1 MRNINKTRWTVLA
14 LLILLLLGGLVL
26 GPGIHDYYVKS
37 KLDPQ
42 AELQASLKNMAKVNS
57 YKYSLKSMLNVNS
70 RKEVISEVKGEKNHG
85 NTHIKGEMVNT
96 SIDIY
101 FIDHTIYNY
110 DAFSEKWLVIDSNS
124 NNSEELLISELN
136 PLSNFRFKQ
145 LNLVE
150 KKGFE
155 KIDGVEC
162 MLVACQPSV
171 DSELLESL
179 WKNIEY
185 QIWLDYKKDLI
196 RKASLKA
203 INKKA
208 PSTSLNIEVEFYDL
222 NKNIKIERPDVNN
235 HKN

>member
-1 MRNINKTRWTVLA
+1 MRKINKTRWT
-14 LLILLLLGGLVL
+14 ILVIFILMLLGGLVL
-26 GPGIHDYYVKS
+26 GPSINDYYVKS
-37 KLDPQ
+37 KLDPSV
-42 AELQASLKNMAKVNS
+42 ELQAGLKNMAKVGS
-57 YKYSLKSMLNVNS
+57 YKYSLNSMLNVNG
-70 RKEVISEVKGEKNHG
+70 RKEVISEVKGEKNLG

-150 KKGFE
+150 KQGFE

-162 MLVACQPSV
+162 MLVTCNPSV

-185 QIWLDYKKDLI
+185 QIWLDYKGDFI

-203 INKKA
+203 INKKV
-208 PSTSLNIEVEFYDL
+208 PSTSLHIEVEFYDL
-222 NKNIKIERPDVNN
+222 NKKINIEKPDVNS
-235 HKN
+235 KN

>member
-1 MRNINKTRWTVLA
+1 MRKINKTRWTILIILA
-14 LLILLLLGGLVL
+14 LLLLGGVAL
-26 GPGIHDYYVKS
+26 GPCIHDYYVKS
-37 KLDPQ
+37 KLDP
-42 AELQASLKNMAKVNS
+42 AVELQTSLKNMAKASS
-57 YKYSLKSMLNVNS
+57 YKYSLNSMLNVNG
-70 RKEVISEVKGEKNHG
+70 RKEVISKVKGEKNLG

-145 LNLVE
+145 LNTVE

-162 MLVACQPSV
+162 MLVACHPSV

-185 QIWLDYKKDLI
+185 QIWLDYKQDFI

-203 INKKA
+203 INKKV

-222 NKNIKIERPDVNN
+222 NKNIKIEKPDVNSY
-235 HKN
+235 KN

>member
-1 MRNINKTRWTVLA
+1 MRKINKTRWTILVIF
-14 LLILLLLGGLVL
+14 ILLLLGGLVL
-26 GPGIHDYYVKS
+26 GPSINDYYVKS
-37 KLDPQ
+37 KLDPSV
-42 AELQASLKNMAKVNS
+42 ELQASLKNMTKASS
-57 YKYSLKSMLNVNS
+57 YKYSLNSMLNVNS
-70 RKEVISEVKGEKNHG
+70 RKEVISEVKGEKNLG

-162 MLVACQPSV
+162 MLVACHPSV

-185 QIWLDYKKDLI
+185 QIWLDYKGDFI

-203 INKKA
+203 INKKV
-208 PSTSLNIEVEFYDL
+208 PSTSLNIEVEFYEL
-222 NKNIKIERPDVNN
+222 NKNIKIEKPDVNSN
-235 HKN
+235 KN